1 MADYPIVDVS
11 VATAASS
18 STQDVPAT
26 DQAAQQASREWKAR
40 LSATGIV
47 PSPRHALAKRM
58 LDLVVA
64 LFALLLTLPFYPV
77 IALAIRLESKG
88 PALYRQ
94 VRVGQDGRMF
104 VFFKFRSMY
113 QSEQSVDPVY
123 REIVAKWMA
132 GVPLTTEAEPRQTGA
147 AAQVAPGEQPHVQ
160 SNGAA
165 SAKAAPKYKLKDD
178 PRITKVGRFLRS
190 TSIDELPQFIN
201 VLLGDMSVVG
211 PRPAIPFE
219 VERYEPRDFGRLLVK
234 PGLTGLWQVEGRGHV
249 TFREMIEMDLR
260 YVEQNS
266 WFGDVGLLLRTIP
279 AVVRGHGAA

>member
-11 VATAASS
+11 VASAASS
-18 STQDVPAT
+18 STQDVAAT
-26 DQAAQQASREWKAR
+26 DQATQQASLDWKAR
-40 LSATGIV
+40 LRATGIV
-47 PSPRHALAKRM
+47 PSPRHVLAKRV
-58 LDLVVA
+58 LDLLVA
-64 LFALLLTLPFYPV
+64 LCALLLTLPFYPV

-94 VRVGQDGRMF
+94 VRVGQNGQMF

-113 QSEQSVDPVY
+113 QSEQTVDPVY

-132 GVPLTTEAEPRQTGA
+132 GVPLTTEAEPRQAGA
-147 AAQVAPGEQPHVQ
+147 APVAPGERSQIHP
-160 SNGAA
+160 NGAA

-190 TSIDELPQFIN
+190 TSIDELPQFLN

-249 TFREMIEMDLR
+249 TFREMIAMDLK
-260 YVEQNS
+260 YVEHNS
-266 WFGDVGLLLRTIP
+266 WSGDVGLLLRTIP

>member
-1 MADYPIVDVS
+1 MADYPIGNVS
-11 VATAASS
+11 VASAASR
-18 STQDVPAT
+18 STQDVAASSET
-26 DQAAQQASREWKAR
+26 TQAMPLEWTAR

-47 PSPRHALAKRM
+47 PSPRRVIAKRV
-58 LDLVVA
+58 LDIVVA

-94 VRVGQDGRMF
+94 VRVGQDGRLF

-132 GVPLTTEAEPRQTGA
+132 GVPLTAEAAPRQAGA
-147 AAQVAPGEQPHVQ
+147 TATAAPGAQPQVEL
-160 SNGAA
+160 NGGA
-165 SAKAAPKYKLKDD
+165 SARAAPKYKLKDD

-249 TFREMIEMDLR
+249 TFREMIKMDLR
-260 YVEQNS
+260 YVEHNS
-266 WFGDVGLLLRTIP
+266 LSGDVGLLLRTVP

>member
-1 MADYPIVDVS
+1 MADYPIGNVS
-11 VATAASS
+11 VASAASRSTQNVAASS
-18 STQDVPAT
+18 ETTQAIT
-26 DQAAQQASREWKAR
+26 LEWKAR

-47 PSPRHALAKRM
+47 PSPRRVIAKRV
-58 LDLVVA
+58 LDIVVA

-94 VRVGQDGRMF
+94 VRVGQNGRMF

-113 QSEQSVDPVY
+113 QSEQSIDPVY

-132 GVPLTTEAEPRQTGA
+132 GVPLTTEAASRQAGATATAAPGPEPR
-147 AAQVAPGEQPHVQ
+147 VEL
-160 SNGAA
+160 NGAA
-165 SAKAAPKYKLKDD
+165 SARAAPKYKLKDD
-178 PRITKVGRFLRS
+178 PRITKVGRFLRA

-260 YVEQNS
+260 YVEHNS
-266 WFGDVGLLLRTIP
+266 LPGDVGLLLRTVP